1 MDLEFVP
8 VKALTM
14 CVRQP
19 EQTGAW
25 LSGSLPLETLPH
37 LYFYQRGK
45 CRLFRASVL
54 TTAMSASMVP
64 R

>member
-8 VKALTM
+8 VKTPTM

-25 LSGSLPLETLPH
+25 LSGSLPLETLPPN
-37 LYFYQRGK
+37 FYQRGK

-54 TTAMSASMVP
+54 TTAMSVSMGP
-64 R
+64 W